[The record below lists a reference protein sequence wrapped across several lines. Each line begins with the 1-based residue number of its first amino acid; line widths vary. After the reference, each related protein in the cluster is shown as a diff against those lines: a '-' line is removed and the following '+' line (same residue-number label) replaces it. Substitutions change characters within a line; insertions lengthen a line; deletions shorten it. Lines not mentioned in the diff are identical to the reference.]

1 MITASDSSLLVSR
14 VNPVFLESRL
24 SLPLVEAGTA
34 RQLGL
39 KDGQVVQ
46 ALVQAR
52 GDQLGLL
59 LRGRLLEVA
68 MAPDWHAG
76 QSLLLRVQT
85 NPNGSMTLHPTA
97 SAMPVSAPMAAGI
110 PQPFISRVDNLLF
123 HPPGAP
129 DLQAL
134 FKPGV
139 LDALLSPP
147 ARSDLLTQWKA
158 MCLSMASL
166 SPEAI
171 RLALVGAVG
180 SEAALARGQSA
191 PVQDPKQLLHKLLLA
206 LGQTEHT
213 SETDHATSAQLQR
226 AIDEVES
233 AQVHAA
239 QSQSQDAILFSLV
252 LPFKDAEPVT
262 LSFEGRPASPG
273 RPEVLTVNVHSQS
286 GEFGELWL
294 MTEVRD
300 RSTIDLVMWAMQAAV
315 VEQATQG
322 AQALGAE
329 LHKAGLMMHSL
340 QVIHGPRPA
349 LQPEPLPPDNG
360 IILDLRA

>member
-39 KDGQVVQ
+39 MDGQVVQ

-59 LRGRLLEVA
+59 LRGRLLEVT

-76 QSLLLRVQT
+76 QSLLLRVQA
-85 NPNGSMTLHPTA
+85 NPNGSMTLHPTT
-97 SAMPVSAPMAAGI
+97 SALPAPTPMAGV
-110 PQPFISRVDNLLF
+110 PQPCISRVDNLLF

-129 DLQAL
+129 DLQSL
-134 FKPGV
+134 FKPGL
-139 LDALLSPP
+139 LDALLGSL
-147 ARSDLLTQWKA
+147 ARSDLQTQWKA

-180 SEAALARGQSA
+180 SEAALARGRSA
-191 PVQDPKQLLHKLLLA
+191 PAQDPKQLLHQLLQA
-206 LGQTEHT
+206 LGHAERT
-213 SETDHATSAQLQR
+213 SETDHETCAQLQR

-239 QSQSQDAILFSLV
+239 QSQAQDAIMFSLV

-294 MTEVRD
+294 KTEVRD
-300 RSTIDLVMWAMQAAV
+300 RSTIDLVMWAMQSGV

-329 LHKAGLMMHSL
+329 LQKAGLVMHSL

-349 LQPEPLPPDNG
+349 PQPEPLPADCG